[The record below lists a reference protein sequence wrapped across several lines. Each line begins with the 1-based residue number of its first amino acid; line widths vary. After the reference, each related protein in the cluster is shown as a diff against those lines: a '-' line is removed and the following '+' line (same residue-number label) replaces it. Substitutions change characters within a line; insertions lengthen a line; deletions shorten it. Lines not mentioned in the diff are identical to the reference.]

1 MASTQ
6 VESASESLYVAIESI
21 RDLALG
27 NRRAD
32 DTQYQEELNLIATNL
47 GIEGEFILNE
57 NSLQQ
62 GLYFYP
68 RYLNNTFDDYVEHV
82 DDPGPVKSH
91 GQ

>member
-6 VESASESLYVAIESI
+6 LDSAAEALYVAIESI

-27 NRRAD
+27 NRRPD
-32 DTQYQEELNLIATNL
+32 DVHYQEELNLIATNL

-57 NSLQQ
+57 NALQQ

-68 RYLNNTFDDYVEHV
+68 KYLNNTFDDYVEHV